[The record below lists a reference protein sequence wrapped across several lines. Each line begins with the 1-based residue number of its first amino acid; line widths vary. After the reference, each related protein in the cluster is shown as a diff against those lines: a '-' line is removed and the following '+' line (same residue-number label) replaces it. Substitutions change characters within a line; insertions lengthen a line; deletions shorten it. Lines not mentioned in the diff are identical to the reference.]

1 MWLAVCAML
10 SHALV
15 PAALMAA
22 TGVVNPGVDAVK
34 LTLCRAGSQHESPG
48 KPRPG
53 LPAQHC
59 ALCAVSAADLRS
71 PQAELKPRREAAWAA
86 YPRQHTEWPALSTW
100 RGPVQARG
108 PPAMA

>member
-1 MWLAVCAML
+1 MWLALCAML

-22 TGVVNPGVDAVK
+22 TGAVNPGIDAVK
-34 LTLCRAGSQHESPG
+34 LTLCRASSQHESRG

-59 ALCAVSAADLRS
+59 ALCAASATDLRS
-71 PQAELKPRREAAWAA
+71 PRAELMPGREVARAA
-86 YPRQHTEWPALSTW
+86 YPRQRAEWPASSLW
-100 RGPVQARG
+100 HGPVQARG